1 MRVPRSLTWLI
12 LLVVVV
18 VAGTGL
24 WLAEGRPL
32 QAQQQAQPP
41 LTSVTVTPVKL
52 QKVADTVERVGR
64 VQAIDEVDLR
74 ARVQGFL
81 EQRVFTEG
89 ADVEQDDLLFVIEQ
103 DQYEIDL
110 ARAKAQLARAKAEL
124 DNAERAVRR
133 ARSLRQR
140 GNISQAALDD
150 AIAADLQAK
159 ADVEAA
165 EAEIRAAELNLSYT
179 EIHAPFV
186 GRISRSIYSP
196 GDLVGPESGVLA
208 TLVSLDP
215 IHVYV
220 EVPETVLFEARR
232 RNAELVK
239 EGLSTP
245 EVTPRI
251 RFRDGSYYPHGGAV
265 DFRDNRINQTTGTQ
279 TARAAF
285 ANPDKLLLPGQY
297 VEVVVQI
304 GEEEERLVIPQASV
318 QEDQAGRFVLV
329 VDDADEVS
337 VRRVVL
343 GDQQG
348 IYYVVET
355 GLSAGERVV
364 FQGVQK
370 VRPGMKVAPTEADP
384 ERVVLE

>member
-1 MRVPRSLTWLI
+1 
-12 LLVVVV
+12 
-18 VAGTGL
+18 
-24 WLAEGRPL
+24 
-32 QAQQQAQPP
+32 
-41 LTSVTVTPVKL
+41 VKP

-64 VQAIDEVDLR
+64 VQAVDEVELR

-89 ADVEQDDLLFVIEQ
+89 ADVEQGDLLFVIER
-103 DQYEIDL
+103 DQYEIDV

-124 DNAERAVRR
+124 DNAQRAVRR
-133 ARSLRQR
+133 SRALQQR
-140 GNISQAALDD
+140 GNVSQAALDD

-165 EAEIRAAELNLSYT
+165 EAEIRAAELNLGYT
-179 EIHAPFV
+179 EIRAPFA

-196 GDLVGPESGVLA
+196 GDLVGPDSDVLA

-232 RNAELVK
+232 RNTALAK
-239 EGLSTP
+239 KGQSNP

-251 RFRDGSYYPHGGAV
+251 RFRDGSYYPYLGAI
-265 DFRDNRINQTTGTQ
+265 DFRDNRINETTGTQ
-279 TARAAF
+279 TARAVF
-285 ANPDKLLLPGQY
+285 PNPDKLLLPGQY
-297 VEVVVQI
+297 VEVIVQI
-304 GEEEERLVIPQASV
+304 GEEQERLVVPQAAV

-355 GLSAGERVV
+355 GLSAGERVI

-370 VRPGMKVAPTEADP
+370 VRPGMKVAPTEANP
-384 ERVVLE
+384 EKLVLE